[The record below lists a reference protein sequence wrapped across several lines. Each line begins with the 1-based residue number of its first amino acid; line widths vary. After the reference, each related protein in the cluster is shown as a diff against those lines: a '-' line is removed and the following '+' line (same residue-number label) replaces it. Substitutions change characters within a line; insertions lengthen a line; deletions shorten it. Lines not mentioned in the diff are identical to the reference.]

1 MQEDGNLRTSH
12 RESNAIR
19 RKIAPKA
26 IQQRAR
32 DLVESVSRNGCI
44 IRQRLDT
51 ERMKQPLQKGVFYV
65 IENNGICDP
74 GFLVFLPGQ
83 APVFLQM
90 KPKAPP
96 PCTLRMRVSP
106 TLGENGGSVFIA
118 TLDTVEHSLRI
129 EDVWMW
135 KGAPVFDSETYSKR
149 RAYLKTFV
157 ENLWIP
163 DVRLLGGITTT
174 VLNPRSVRSVFE
186 SGQYDANAL
195 ELLPDAPGRR
205 RMWISVNGDQK
216 RPDERRVQA
225 PKPQVPLVVPV
236 PVTVPVPAQPDKIVR
251 KARAVAVEKM
261 PDIYEIFDEQGF
273 PISRASVQSFSLS
286 QQLRGTVGPEGVW
299 VMIRW
304 RSEFGG
310 YEIISKV

>member
-1 MQEDGNLRTSH
+1 
-12 RESNAIR
+12 
-19 RKIAPKA
+19 
-26 IQQRAR
+26 
-32 DLVESVSRNGCI
+32 
-44 IRQRLDT
+44 
-51 ERMKQPLQKGVFYV
+51 
-65 IENNGICDP
+65 
-74 GFLVFLPGQ
+74 
-83 APVFLQM
+83 
-90 KPKAPP
+90 
-96 PCTLRMRVSP
+96 
-106 TLGENGGSVFIA
+106 
-118 TLDTVEHSLRI
+118 
-129 EDVWMW
+129 
-135 KGAPVFDSETYSKR
+135 
-149 RAYLKTFV
+149 LKSFV

-216 RPDERRVQA
+216 RPDERRAHAPEPIARQETAPVPVQA
-225 PKPQVPLVVPV
+225 PA
-236 PVTVPVPAQPDKIVR
+236 PAQPDKIVR

>member
-12 RESNAIR
+12 REANAIR

-26 IQQRAR
+26 VQQRAR
-32 DLVESVSRNGCI
+32 DLVETVSRNGCI

-135 KGAPVFDSETYSKR
+135 KGTPVFDSETYSKR
-149 RAYLKTFV
+149 RGYLKTFV

-216 RPDERRVQA
+216 RAPA
-225 PKPQVPLVVPV
+225 PKPAAVAAVAAVAPV
-236 PVTVPVPAQPDKIVR
+236 AASEMVQPDKIVR
-251 KARAVAVEKM
+251 KARAVPVEKM

-286 QQLRGTVGPEGVW
+286 QQLRGTVGAEGVW

-310 YEIISKV
+310 YEIISKIM